1 MGPMVAAAY
10 ACPTCA
16 LSVPQGLSFC
26 PRCRAKAEGRPW
38 DPGEVDRHE
47 RQYVLSL
54 VVLSLGALALPRL
67 WRSPAF
73 SPAGKVGVSVIGLLN
88 TGGVVVV
95 LWALFAHGI
104 PYLVRTVGLR

>member
-1 MGPMVAAAY
+1 VTVAAH
-10 ACPTCA
+10 ACPTCTLA
-16 LSVPQGLSFC
+16 VPQGFSFC
-26 PRCRAKAEGRPW
+26 PRCRAKAEGRAW

-73 SPAGKVGVSVIGLLN
+73 SPAGKVAVSLVGLLN
-88 TGGVVVV
+88 TGGVVVI

-104 PYLVRTVGLR
+104 PYLVRYAGLR